1 MNPFLK
7 AFYKVQFSGKKRAEF
22 YDQVISMRKSGRSN
36 LDAVAMAWRVASY
49 DGRKKDDGI
58 AIIYKDIERRLR
70 DGQGFGAA
78 MRPWV
83 PPSESSVIEAMES
96 SDNFASAF
104 ESYLALDTRRRAII
118 GSAIGSMMYPAFLF
132 VAAYGILMYF
142 GLSVMPLLDAVYP
155 MEKWTGS
162 GAVLRYVAIFAREY
176 ALVTTLGLAACL
188 AIVMFSLPRWSGMG
202 RKFADRLPIYST
214 YKSFTG
220 INFLVGM
227 AALTQGGLTTL
238 RAVDKLRKGNT
249 RYVQARLDRIRR
261 NVRNGAKLGS
271 AMMNS
276 EYRNWPDKKMNMSL
290 KIYEDTND
298 LSQSMMRMSDMWLK
312 QSEKTISSSV
322 GALRVVAMIF
332 IAIVVITIIV
342 GTYDIQG
349 QISNSFTQ

>member
-1 MNPFLK
+1 MNGFQK
-7 AFYKVQFSGKKRAEF
+7 AFYKIQFSGAKRAEF

-36 LDAVAMAWRVASY
+36 LEAVAMAWRVASY
-49 DGRKKDDGI
+49 DGKKKDDGV
-58 AIIYKDIERRLR
+58 ALIYKDIERRLR

-78 MRPWV
+78 LRPWV
-83 PPSESSVIEAMES
+83 PPSESAVIEAMES
-96 SDNFASAF
+96 SDNFANAF
-104 ESYLALDTRRRAII
+104 ESYLALDKRRRAIV
-118 GSAIGSMMYPAFLF
+118 GGAIGSMMYPAFLF

-142 GLSVMPLLDAVYP
+142 GLSVMPLLDAVYS
-155 MEKWTGS
+155 MDKWTGS
-162 GAVLRYVAIFAREY
+162 GAILRYVAIFAREY
-176 ALVTTLGLAACL
+176 AVVTTLSLLAFFVVIFL
-188 AIVMFSLPRWSGMG
+188 SLPRWSGRG

-214 YKSFTG
+214 YKSFSG

-238 RAVDKLRKGNT
+238 KAIDKLRKGNT
-249 RYVQARLDRIRR
+249 RYVQARLDKIRR

-276 EYRNWPDKKMNMSL
+276 EYSNWPDKKMNMSL

-298 LSQSMMRMSDMWLK
+298 LSQSMMRMSDSWLK
-312 QSEKTISSSV
+312 QSEKTIGASV
-322 GALRVVAMIF
+322 GVLKGVAMIF
-332 IAIVVITIIV
+332 IALVVITIIV